1 MRTTWFES
9 AALSVLNLLGE
20 GFMWMGL
27 MWMGPPYGMTPVPPG
42 VTARTARTTGG
53 TPGPV
58 TGPGDG
64 REHREQ
70 PSGPPLSRAERAEW
84 AALQERLR

>member
-53 TPGPV
+53 RP
-58 TGPGDG
+58 D
-64 REHREQ
+64 R
-70 PSGPPLSRAERAEW
+70 
-84 AALQERLR
+84 

>member
-42 VTARTARTTGG
+42 VTARTARTTG
-53 TPGPV
+53 PV

-70 PSGPPLSRAERAEW
+70 HSGTPLSRAERAEW

>member
-1 MRTTWFES
+1 MRTAWFES
-9 AALSVLNLLGE
+9 AALSVLNFLGE

-42 VTARTARTTGG
+42 VAARPGR
-53 TPGPV
+53 TPGAAAGPAA
-58 TGPGDG
+58 GPGDG
-64 REHREQ
+64 REHRER
-70 PSGPPLSRAERAEW
+70 PSGTPLSRAERAEW